1 MKPLSIEASDESSG
15 IAEEIDPLADV
26 YRDGITQAAGLTQS
40 LEHHNTALLCIDL
53 QYLDAAPGHGVFA
66 DAEAAGM
73 PAEAQAYYFDRLDRY
88 VLPNVRRLQDC
99 FRAHRLEVI
108 HTRIQSL
115 TRDGRDRGPGH
126 KRLKLHAAPGSKEA
140 EILPQVAPLGDEIVI
155 NKTASGVFTS
165 TNIQYILRN
174 MEITG
179 LFVVGVYSNECVST
193 AIRDACDLG
202 FYVTLISDG
211 CATVTP
217 ELQQAT
223 ITTMKDRYARV
234 LTTEEA
240 IAEIEQNA
248 ETAPAPEASWWKAL
262 GDDLLAELVLTEHS
276 TVLSG
281 LVDWQ
286 STYLLNN
293 SG

>member
-1 MKPLSIEASDESSG
+1 MTENNKQMEAESFQS
-15 IAEEIDPLADV
+15 IDPLKEA
-26 YRDGITQAAGLTQS
+26 YRESITHTPALKRS
-40 LEHHNTALLCIDL
+40 LELHKTALLCIDM
-53 QYLDAAPGHGVFA
+53 QYLDAAPGYGVFA
-66 DAEAAGM
+66 DADASGV
-73 PAEAQAYYFDRLDRY
+73 PHEAQEYYFNRLDEI
-88 VLPNVRRLQDC
+88 VLPNVRRLQDA
-99 FRAHRLEVI
+99 FRDHEFEVI

-115 TRDGRDRGPGH
+115 TMDGRDRSPGH
-126 KRLKLHAAPGSKEA
+126 KRLNLHAAPGSKEA
-140 EILPQVAPLGDEIVI
+140 EFIEQVAPIENEIII

-234 LTTEEA
+234 LTTDEA
-240 IAEIEQNA
+240 IAEIRKVVE
-248 ETAPAPEASWWKAL
+248 S
-262 GDDLLAELVLTEHS
+262 
-276 TVLSG
+276 
-281 LVDWQ
+281 
-286 STYLLNN
+286 
-293 SG
+293 